1 MGLLDSAAIWGVLFV
16 IVACVLVY
24 MQAGWLSW
32 GIASVTI
39 IAGFAFHARP
49 EWWIVSAL
57 AAAFALPFC
66 ALAVPRFRRPLIS
79 DRLRERFENSGP
91 RPAAESAPVWSGSLF
106 TPGARW
112 RRVFRFPRTHLTTEE
127 QEFIAGPVDA
137 LCRRTVGAP
146 EPSRLSPFDPAT
158 WPVLA
163 EQGLLG
169 LDLPPELG
177 GRGFSPVGVAA
188 VVEKIASRDLSLALC
203 VGSPAAAMARSLL
216 RDFASD
222 QQRQILAAVARGKEI
237 LTLVSATS
245 PDGAVAG
252 MPAGRALV
260 RRDSPDGATGVLGL
274 SMDFEMHC
282 VELAPVASLFL
293 VVLEIDDPNNLLGD
307 GRPLRRAVVMVPADL
322 AGVCRGRWHDLSR
335 LSFPYGTVSGHR
347 VNVPVTNVLGGPGN
361 CELVAARLADISPW
375 ALFWSSV
382 EAAAAKVSSRCA
394 GAVARISGV
403 WDSDGNE
410 RMGVAGTLGRM
421 AVATYALDASR
432 RMVLSRISQH
442 GIDPALASLLRLL
455 ASARSR
461 TVMNTGL
468 DVHGVTA
475 ICQGPANL
483 VAEVHKYP
491 ALAASLGGNVQ
502 RLRSRYVF
510 QRMALAQHP
519 YLAKML
525 DAAGDNLRRPDVDRF
540 DRLVGRQLARVSNR
554 FFRAVALGWS
564 GALLAPRPS
573 AMKGLHRLA
582 RQASRLSE
590 AAALT
595 VELMLVQKGRELLA
609 DSYAA
614 ARLADVSAEMFA
626 VSAVL
631 RRYHLGGQEESE
643 RPLAKQALVAG
654 IANAQFELRQLLEN
668 NAPRWLHA
676 TVRCAAYPYGWP
688 FMAGTDMAELRA
700 AQALVV
706 PSTVRDRLTAGIFL
720 SSDKRDSLARLE
732 NALSLVNAVAP
743 LAEKLRSGER
753 VGLIQG
759 TDLEEKL
766 ASAEAARLLAASD
779 AQLLREAEA
788 LRREVMAMEIVD
800 VPAGSVDKKR
810 TQA

>member
-1 MGLLDSAAIWGVLFV
+1 
-16 IVACVLVY
+16 
-24 MQAGWLSW
+24 
-32 GIASVTI
+32 
-39 IAGFAFHARP
+39 
-49 EWWIVSAL
+49 
-57 AAAFALPFC
+57 
-66 ALAVPRFRRPLIS
+66 
-79 DRLRERFENSGP
+79 
-91 RPAAESAPVWSGSLF
+91 
-106 TPGARW
+106 
-112 RRVFRFPRTHLTTEE
+112 
-127 QEFIAGPVDA
+127 
-137 LCRRTVGAP
+137 
-146 EPSRLSPFDPAT
+146 
-158 WPVLA
+158 
-163 EQGLLG
+163 
-169 LDLPPELG
+169 
-177 GRGFSPVGVAA
+177 
-188 VVEKIASRDLSLALC
+188 
-203 VGSPAAAMARSLL
+203 
-216 RDFASD
+216 
-222 QQRQILAAVARGKEI
+222 
-237 LTLVSATS
+237 
-245 PDGAVAG
+245 
-252 MPAGRALV
+252 
-260 RRDSPDGATGVLGL
+260 
-274 SMDFEMHC
+274 
-282 VELAPVASLFL
+282 
-293 VVLEIDDPNNLLGD
+293 
-307 GRPLRRAVVMVPADL
+307 
-322 AGVCRGRWHDLSR
+322 
-335 LSFPYGTVSGHR
+335 
-347 VNVPVTNVLGGPGN
+347 
-361 CELVAARLADISPW
+361 
-375 ALFWSSV
+375 
-382 EAAAAKVSSRCA
+382 
-394 GAVARISGV
+394 
-403 WDSDGNE
+403 
-410 RMGVAGTLGRM
+410 
-421 AVATYALDASR
+421 
-432 RMVLSRISQH
+432 
-442 GIDPALASLLRLL
+442 
-455 ASARSR
+455 
-461 TVMNTGL
+461 
-468 DVHGVTA
+468 
-475 ICQGPANL
+475 
-483 VAEVHKYP
+483 
-491 ALAASLGGNVQ
+491 
-502 RLRSRYVF
+502 
-510 QRMALAQHP
+510 
-519 YLAKML
+519 
-525 DAAGDNLRRPDVDRF
+525 
-540 DRLVGRQLARVSNR
+540 LARVSNR

-573 AMKGLHRLA
+573 AMRGLHRLT